1 MRDELPGII
10 MNVDQISPEVE
21 RAQRL
26 QELKDVAEW
35 KARRMAA
42 YRNWVTP
49 EAVAERQREY
59 ELAAAA
65 ALEQGRAMA
74 AEARRQQLEAKLEKS
89 LKPSFNISAPYVK
102 EQPKLN
108 WWRKLVN
115 RIWR

>member
-1 MRDELPGII
+1 

-35 KARRMAA
+35 KARRMAS
-42 YRNWVTP
+42 YRSWVTP
-49 EAVAERQREY
+49 DAVAQRQREY

-102 EQPKLN
+102 EQPKIS
-108 WWRKLVN
+108 WGRKLVA
-115 RIWR
+115 RFWG